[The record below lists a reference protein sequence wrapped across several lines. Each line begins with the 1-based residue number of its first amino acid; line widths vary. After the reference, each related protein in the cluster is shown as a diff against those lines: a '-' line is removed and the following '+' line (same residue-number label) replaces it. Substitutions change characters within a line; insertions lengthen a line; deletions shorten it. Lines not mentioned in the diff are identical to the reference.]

1 MSNCKEIMCKYNL
14 NSKEEVK
21 QWILANHPDKKDHP
35 NKDPNVTEDIYKDDM
50 PLLRDCMKD
59 EKFCNIEGPKLKVTK
74 KNRAKIFSC
83 MRKTAN
89 FGKITNYHKFDKTK
103 VFDPEKLKED
113 LLEASPKIIQLMN
126 NIAKLDELDQQNHGK
141 KFKHFIFSDVKEG
154 GYGAKILASSFQA
167 FGYNN
172 VIKAKRVEGV
182 QKLKLYIDAPN
193 SESNF
198 GLLCSNSI
206 YNSNFNEKL
215 KKELLKLFNSRPDNI
230 NGKKIRFIIFD
241 SGFKEGIDL
250 FDVKYVHIFEPS
262 MTIADLKQTVGRAT
276 RTCGQKGLDFQK
288 DIGWPLYVYN
298 YYLTAPDITQE
309 TMAASKFLTYDI
321 KKPEKDEK
329 DEDIFIFKNIEKV
342 NDATMLYSNFD
353 KAMNNLSQQLFE
365 IAASLS
371 TDYSL
376 TKNLHNVEDINMEF
390 MEKDFYLKG
399 GTLKGGAKDVFKKIN
414 KKSKYYQIDLIKCK
428 GKCGNRT
435 TNDVPISLDFMKRV
449 YKKYGHSKQYLPKTN
464 QRKALCSYMY
474 SVPLYCQ
481 QLNYEWSLRY
491 AYVPQAFEKKNTKK
505 ELDDLELESGNE
517 ELIDEDYKS
526 VDYEGKKTPIKTPSS
541 NPFVPNTK
549 LSFNAMRDFI
559 KTAYNKKEFI
569 WEPLVIENKCVPKPG
584 EKPKEAHEVDLN
596 PTQNFVS
603 HFFCPESPYKGL
615 LLWHS
620 VGTGKTCT
628 GVATA
633 SSSFERQGY
642 NILWVTRTTLKS
654 DVWKNIFDQ
663 ICHTIIKEEVKLG
676 LTLPDKLTDRKK
688 LLSDRW
694 LEPMSYKQFSN
705 LLLGKNKI
713 YEILKQR
720 NGSEDILKKTLII
733 IDEGHKLYGG
743 DLKAIERPDTNIM
756 EKLIMN
762 SYKKSGANSC
772 KLLIMTAT
780 PFTDSPLELFSL
792 TNLFITNESEKIT
805 TNKEEFKKQY
815 MTNEN
820 ILSQNGVKNLANK
833 LSGYISYLN
842 REKDPTQFAQ
852 PIMIN
857 VPVLM
862 TNITEEKL
870 RDIIYFKKQLEK
882 TDSKVVIKIKELQ
895 DEIKKFKVD
904 LKEKRGIFKES
915 KTNAKTK
922 CNERYP
928 DAKKQKEE
936 RKNCIEELKTEYEEL
951 SEEIKELVDE
961 INELQEE
968 LKELKEEKEF
978 GKNQSTTMKEQ
989 IRELKKSLIQEY
1001 MMYQKCSHLKYI
1013 KLKEDSGSKS
1023 STNKSS
1029 TNKSSTN
1036 KSSTNKSSTNKSSTN
1051 KSLQSKSTSN
1061 NSVNESP
1068 IQKKTKKSKKS
1079 VKSTTKKSE
1088 YKSFSN

>member
-1 MSNCKEIMCKYNL
+1 MSNCKDLMCKYNL
-14 NSKEEVK
+14 NTKEEVK
-21 QWILANHPDKKDHP
+21 QWIIANHPDKKDHP
-35 NKDPNVTEDIYKDDM
+35 NKDPSVTEDIYKNEL
-50 PLLRDCMKD
+50 PILRECMKD
-59 EKFCNIEGPKLKVTK
+59 EKFCNIEGSKIKVTK
-74 KNRAKIFSC
+74 KNRGKIFSC

-89 FGKITNYHKFDKTK
+89 FGKIVNYHKFDKTK
-103 VFDPEKLKED
+103 VFDPDKLKQD
-113 LLEASPKIIQLMN
+113 LAEASPKIIQLMN

-154 GYGAKILASSFQA
+154 GYGAKILASAFQSFS
-167 FGYNN
+167 YNN
-172 VIKAKRVEGV
+172 VIKAKKVEGV

-193 SESNF
+193 NENNF

-215 KKELLKLFNSRPDNI
+215 KKELLKLFNSRPENI
-230 NGKKIRFIIFD
+230 NGKKLRFIIFD

-276 RTCGQKGLDFQK
+276 RTCGQKGLEFQEGV
-288 DIGWPLYVYN
+288 GWPLYVYN

-309 TMAASKFLTYDI
+309 TMAASKFLTYNI
-321 KKPEKDEK
+321 ENPEKDEK
-329 DEDIFIFKNIEKV
+329 DEDVFIFKNIEKV

-365 IAASLS
+365 LAPSLS

-376 TKNLHNVEDINMEF
+376 TKNLHNVEDLNKEF

-399 GTLKGGAKDVFKKIN
+399 GGGKQKDVFKKIN
-414 KKSKYYQIDLIKCK
+414 KKSKYYNIDFINCK

-435 TNDVPISLDFMKRV
+435 SNDVPVSLDFMKRV
-449 YKKYGHSKQYLPKTN
+449 YKKYGHPNKYLPKTN
-464 QRKALCSYMY
+464 QRKALCNYMY
-474 SVPLYCQ
+474 SIPQYCQ

-491 AYVPQAFEKKNTKK
+491 AYVPQAFEKNNTKND
-505 ELDDLELESGNE
+505 LDDLELEPGNDDS
-517 ELIDEDYKS
+517 INKDYDG
-526 VDYEGKKTPIKTPSS
+526 VEYEGKKTPIKTPRS
-541 NPFVPNTK
+541 NSFVPNTK

-559 KTAYNKKEFI
+559 KTLYNSKQFI
-569 WEPLVIENKCVPKPG
+569 WDPLVIENKCVPKPG
-584 EKPKEAHEVDLN
+584 DKPKEAHEVDLN

-663 ICHTIIKEEVKLG
+663 ICHSILKEEVKLG
-676 LTLPDKLTDRKK
+676 MTLPEKLNDRKK

-720 NGSEDILKKTLII
+720 NGTEDILKKTLII
-733 IDEGHKLYGG
+733 IDEAHKLYGG

-762 SYKKSGANSC
+762 SYKKSGAESC

-792 TNLFITNESEKIT
+792 TNLFMTNESEKIT

-870 RDIIYFKKQLEK
+870 RDIIYLKKQLEK
-882 TDSKVVIKIKELQ
+882 TDIKVLEKIKNLQ
-895 DEIKKFKVD
+895 EEIKKIKSD

-915 KTNAKTK
+915 KVNAKNT

-928 DAKKQKEE
+928 DAKNQKEE
-936 RKNCIEELKTEYEEL
+936 RKTCMEELKQEYEDL

-961 INELQEE
+961 INELQDQ

-978 GKNQSTTMKEQ
+978 GKNQSNDMKEK
-989 IRELKKSLIQEY
+989 IRKLKKSLIQEY
-1001 MMYQKCSHLKYI
+1001 MIYQKCAHLKYV
-1013 KLKEDSGSKS
+1013 KLKEEKSHSNETKS
-1023 STNKSS
+1023 SSESKKNYFSSDKSYKPSNSNSNSNSNSTGNLSTKNNPKTKKTNHGKKS
-1029 TNKSSTN
+1029 NK
-1036 KSSTNKSSTNKSSTN
+1036 
-1051 KSLQSKSTSN
+1051 
-1061 NSVNESP
+1061 V
-1068 IQKKTKKSKKS
+1068 KKISTKKSK
-1079 VKSTTKKSE
+1079 
-1088 YKSFSN
+1088 YDSFSN

>member
-1 MSNCKEIMCKYNL
+1 MTNCKEIMCKYNL

-21 QWILANHPDKKDHP
+21 QWILANHPDKQDHP
-35 NKDPNVTEDIYKDDM
+35 NKDPNVTEEIYKNDM
-50 PLLRDCMKD
+50 PILRDCMKD
-59 EKFCNIEGPKLKVTK
+59 EKFCNVEGPKLKVTK
-74 KNRAKIFSC
+74 KNRGKIFSC

-103 VFDPEKLKED
+103 VFDPEKLKAD
-113 LLEASPKIIQLMN
+113 LAEASPKIIQLMN
-126 NIAKLDELDQQNHGK
+126 NIAKLDELDQQNHNK

-154 GYGAKILASSFQA
+154 GYGAKILASAFQA
-167 FGYNN
+167 FNYNN
-172 VIKAKRVEGV
+172 VIQAKKVEGV

-230 NGKKIRFIIFD
+230 YGKKLRFIIFD

-276 RTCGQKGLDFQK
+276 RTCGQKGLDFQ
-288 DIGWPLYVYN
+288 DGVGWPLYVYN

-309 TMAASKFLTYDI
+309 TMAASKFLTYNI
-321 KKPEKDEK
+321 EKPEK

-365 IAASLS
+365 LAASLS

-376 TKNLHNVEDINMEF
+376 TKNLHNVEDLNMEF

-399 GTLKGGAKDVFKKIN
+399 GTKDVFKKIN
-414 KKSKYYQIDLIKCK
+414 KKSKYFQIDLINCK
-428 GKCGNRT
+428 GNCGAKT
-435 TNDVPISLDFMKRV
+435 TNDVPVSLDFMKRV
-449 YKKYGHSKQYLPKTN
+449 YKKYGHPNKYLPKTN
-464 QRKALCSYMY
+464 QRKALCNYMY
-474 SVPLYCQ
+474 SVPQYCQ
-481 QLNYEWSLRY
+481 QLNYEWNLRY
-491 AYVPQAFEKKNTKK
+491 AYVPQAFEKKNTK
-505 ELDDLELESGNE
+505 ENLDDLELEPGSE
-517 ELIDEDYKS
+517 ESIDKDYDS
-526 VDYEGKKTPIKTPSS
+526 IDYEGKKTPIKTPRS

-559 KTAYNKKEFI
+559 KTAYAKKEFI

-663 ICHTIIKEEVKLG
+663 ICHSILKEEVKLG
-676 LTLPDKLTDRKK
+676 LTLPEKLNDRKK

-720 NGSEDILKKTLII
+720 NGTEDILKKTLII
-733 IDEGHKLYGG
+733 IDEAHKLYGG

-762 SYKKSGANSC
+762 SYKKSGTESC
-772 KLLIMTAT
+772 KLLVMTAT

-792 TNLFITNESEKIT
+792 TNLFVTNESEKIT

-862 TNITEEKL
+862 TNVTEEKL

-895 DEIKKFKVD
+895 DEIKKFKAD
-904 LKEKRGIFKES
+904 LKAKRGIFKES
-915 KTNAKTK
+915 KTNAKTT

-936 RKNCIEELKTEYEEL
+936 RKNCIEELKAEYEEL

-961 INELQEE
+961 INELQEG

-978 GKNQSTTMKEQ
+978 GKNQSNDMKEK
-989 IRELKKSLIQEY
+989 IRALKKSLIQEY
-1001 MMYQKCSHLKYI
+1001 MMYQKCAHLNYVKV
-1013 KLKEDSGSKS
+1013 KEDSS
-1023 STNKSS
+1023 
-1029 TNKSSTN
+1029 
-1036 KSSTNKSSTNKSSTN
+1036 
-1051 KSLQSKSTSN
+1051 SKSTSN
-1061 NSVNESP
+1061 KTSSKKSSSNKSSSNKSSSNKSSSDKSSPNKSP
-1068 IQKKTKKSKKS
+1068 ITKKTKKSKKK
-1079 VKSTTKKSE
+1079 VKKTTTTKSQ
-1088 YKSFSN
+1088 YNSYSN